1 MLHMRLSRVE
11 PVRQTTGAPDCWQRA
26 PRRDDPTGP
35 GRRRAAS
42 AAQYGGQTW
51 ARVLLLCGLA
61 IGLAHA
67 ETPFVNDAEMG
78 PPSSVKEGRKW
89 QEESV
94 RMPPWPRDADLVE
107 VKLDHSDTAFRH
119 FIDTKS
125 LSTGGDGVVRYTLV
139 AESDSGAR
147 NVSFEGLRCTPK
159 GKYKTYAYG
168 AGSRFTPTSIAE
180 DWRPVDERA
189 GDRLHFELWKHYLC
203 VPRLFQ
209 PRPKKDQVRILKS
222 GRVPAI
228 ENSGFLTN

>member
-1 MLHMRLSRVE
+1 MTSTMLQMCLSRVE
-11 PVRQTTGAPDCWQRA
+11 LFRQIQRAADRWQRA
-26 PRRDDPTGP
+26 PRHG
-35 GRRRAAS
+35 GR
-42 AAQYGGQTW
+42 TW
-51 ARVLLLCGLA
+51 ARALMLCGLA
-61 IGLAHA
+61 VSQTLAA

-89 QEESV
+89 QEETV

-107 VKLDHSDTAFRH
+107 VKLDHSNTAFRQY
-119 FIDTKS
+119 IDTKS
-125 LSTGGDGVVRYTLV
+125 LNTGSDGVVRYTLV

-189 GDRLHFELWKHYLC
+189 SDRLHFELWEHYLC
-203 VPRLFQ
+203 VPRLFK
-209 PRPKKDQVRILKS
+209 PRPKNDQVRMLKS